1 MDNLSGVQNSI
12 EVMKKMIC
20 DCMAEV
26 IDENIEYFMFLSF
39 FNPDHVKG
47 LCCVTVTQQ
56 SMQNKAVHV
65 LQNIKPL

>member
-1 MDNLSGVQNSI
+1 
-12 EVMKKMIC
+12 MIY

-26 IDENIEYFMFLSF
+26 IDENIGYFMFLSF
-39 FNPDHVKG
+39 FNPDHVIG
-47 LCCVTVTQQ
+47 LCCVTVAQQ